1 MQAYLVLIVR
11 DCKHIWSVLDLRLQA
26 YLVPIVSM
34 IFHAVT
40 NHFLVGKRAVPGTP
54 WCIVWTGDGK
64 HFFFNPSAKLS
75 LWEIP
80 EELRHRGDVAGLI
93 ENGPERKDDPPAQP
107 EPTVVE
113 VMTHFMTNQTV
124 LFSKNRLNPNLL
136 FKTSHRQ
143 QKNQK

>member
-1 MQAYLVLIVR
+1 MSTQRVI
-11 DCKHIWSVLDLRLQA
+11 DSRLMFK
-26 YLVPIVSM
+26 L
-34 IFHAVT
+34 
-40 NHFLVGKRAVPGTP
+40 FLVGKRAVPGTP

-93 ENGPERKDDPPAQP
+93 ESGPERKDDPPPQP

-113 VMTHFMTNQTV
+113 VTYFFFIFMTNFMING
-124 LFSKNRLNPNLL
+124 LFSKKQLNLNLL
-136 FKTSHRQ
+136 LKISHHQ
-143 QKNQK
+143 QRNQKLVSQIPNNFAKSANKEPNS